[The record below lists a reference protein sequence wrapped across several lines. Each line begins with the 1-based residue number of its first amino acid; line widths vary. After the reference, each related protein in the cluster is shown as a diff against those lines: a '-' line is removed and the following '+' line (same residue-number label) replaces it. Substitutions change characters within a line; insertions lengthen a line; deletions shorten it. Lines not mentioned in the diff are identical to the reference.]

1 MILQGNIPMKITAPG
16 VPAVIVAFGGLQG
29 LTASRKDTES
39 VKKKRKHK
47 PTKKCKKTKPSLL

>member
-29 LTASRKDTES
+29 LTTSCKDTES
-39 VKKKRKHK
+39 VKKK
-47 PTKKCKKTKPSLL
+47 KTQTHQKMQENKT